1 MHEKILKLVTDINT
15 INTLPSPVPMAWKMA
30 CHFIK
35 AENCLAWL
43 HFGEILAS
51 QPELISNN
59 AYHNQYH
66 SAEAIMSAAYL
77 LTEEFDEETCSK
89 VGPILLLAM
98 MFHDVGH
105 TGKHNSFPY
114 ELETIS
120 YNHFVNC
127 VEKNSYL
134 PDYWEEH
141 LKPIYGEWTEFKNI
155 LKEII
160 LGTDF
165 SHGIIPNSI
174 DYKKNNNSFYLT
186 QLKVL
191 ANEADTLASC
201 LLALGY
207 ERGERLAIEWNN
219 PSINSN
225 ENRVKFLTSVKYTSD
240 ASYILGIPEHIKEQ
254 INNLKKQ
261 PLLRK

>member
-1 MHEKILKLVTDINT
+1 MNNKLQQLVSDINK
-15 INTLPSPVPMAWKMA
+15 INTLNNPISLTWKIS

-35 AENCLAWL
+35 ADNCLAWL
-43 HFGEILAS
+43 HFGEILS
-51 QPELISNN
+51 HHPEINSIN

-77 LTEEFDEETCSK
+77 LQEEFDSETCSK

-105 TGKHNSFPY
+105 NGKHNTFPY
-114 ELETIS
+114 ELETIAYHS
-120 YNHFVNC
+120 LSDY
-127 VEKNSYL
+127 VERNNYL
-134 PDYWEEH
+134 LDYWTEH
-141 LKPIYGEWTEFKNI
+141 LSPTYGDWKTFKHI

-165 SHGIIPNSI
+165 VHGIKPNSLN
-174 DYKKNNNSFYLT
+174 YKTNNDSFHLS

-201 LLALGY
+201 ILDLGY
-207 ERGERLAIEWNN
+207 ERGERLATEWNN
-219 PSINSN
+219 TNINSN
-225 ENRVKFLTSVKYTSD
+225 ENRIKFLSSVKYTSD
-240 ASYILGIPEHIKEQ
+240 ASYLLGINEHILEQ
-254 INNLKKQ
+254 IQQLQKT
-261 PLLRK
+261 PSLRK